1 MKILGLHSAIGWE
14 GNNVDQMSRVH
25 DSGATLFVDGKH
37 IRSIDEARLT
47 RNKEEGNYP
56 KLSIKY
62 CLEPFLSQSDIDI
75 VVYSPGGSHLSNTY
89 TASGEIGSFLRSEFP
104 NAEIWYIGHHL
115 CHAAS
120 TVFTSPF
127 NSGSWFTLDGMG
139 SSRWDFADS
148 STKGY
153 ENNSIG
159 YFDKK
164 KRIFR
169 SFNLFSGQG
178 ENSFGDYYMEM
189 AVQIYNLKKSKSH
202 SYNKNNE
209 LIYQYDSEKDYR
221 DVSTFSPEGK
231 VMGLSAYGKM
241 PDAEPPYTF
250 SNDSRWN
257 VDRYEYQPPWVN
269 FYEYNDVFKKLDGH
283 SADDIAY
290 YTQQHFEDAL
300 VKLISALREDYLEED
315 NCFAGGCFL
324 NVCTN
329 SLLRPLFRNVHIPP
343 YPNDSGVHF
352 GAALYAAYKTQ
363 ETIELPTNLALLGKS
378 YDDYIPEDADYF
390 EDFDMLCEVVAKLI
404 DENKIIGWFQGRSE
418 HGPRALGSRSIL
430 MSPHKA
436 ENKDII
442 NSRVKHRE
450 YWRPFAGVTLEG
462 RGYDSPYML
471 YSYDVKED
479 LPAIIHEDGTCR
491 MQTVNDELNPKL
503 CTLLRKF
510 EVPVLLNTSFND
522 NGEPIVET
530 PEDAIKAFKKMDI
543 DYLVINNYIV

>member
-25 DSGATLFVDGKH
+25 DSGATLFVNGKH

-56 KLSIKY
+56 NLSIKY
-62 CLEPFLSQSDIDI
+62 CLEPFLSRSDIDI

-89 TASGEIGSFLRSEFP
+89 TASGDIGSFLRSEFP

-202 SYNKNNE
+202 VYNKNNE
-209 LIYQYDSEKDYR
+209 LIYQYNTEKDYK

-250 SNDSRWN
+250 SNDPRWN

-269 FYEYNDVFKKLDGH
+269 FYEYNDVFKKLDGY

-300 VKLISALREDYLEED
+300 VKLVSALREDYLEED

-378 YDDYIPEDADYF
+378 YDDYVPEDADYF
-390 EDFDMLCEVVAKLI
+390 EDFDELCEVVAKLI
-404 DENKIIGWFQGRSE
+404 DDNKIIGWFQGRSE